1 MPSLGPERGRRTPGN
16 TALPVE
22 VAGPAKKRPM
32 RSSEE
37 WTAPRAEQRIARK
50 KRQRVDSGREQEKKL
65 EVKDEARAEKDCAPC
80 PAVSGIEGI
89 HWKKNTRTWQV
100 RVASEYKGS
109 SPTLEGAV
117 QILGQALG
125 VAPARK
131 KVQPAQQQRWSRMK
145 VLHSTFRGCLPG
157 DLEAAAMAF
166 TGVLTSLHEDMPQA
180 SHRDMFD
187 EDPLWEVL
195 SIQGKTGP
203 WKNALHAAWKNRMS
217 RRPDG
222 REVPPHW
229 IQAAVLLRALESMS
243 GKDFQPW
250 SDSCGRNNQFH
261 SGWLALVRS
270 LGLIEPDPDEAGT
283 YVLGQLGKHFRKS
296 PDMKPAF
303 ARLTQMSAGAAA
315 LKQAWGQPLESV
327 HDWAESYCLVKA
339 ALAEA
344 ALRLGVSSIPR
355 LNHRPGVRGKGSYL
369 LPWTFRVGALT
380 RTEHR
385 RPEASLENLRVLR
398 NQGRPP
404 GLIGREHLS
413 LQKFAGMFPDQNSWI
428 RKLQN
433 HKKGKGCTL
442 KGFLDLI
449 GLGGEAVELA
459 TMWMCLLMDEGLDEE
474 NKFYTEHQ
482 EALWKECAEHRRCHG
497 FWPHPCVATKRFL
510 SALLP
515 DGDVRT
521 PKGDVPTPEGDVQTF
536 APQGWP
542 QRRLLR
548 KTAVPPEAV
557 ASPESAAAVRD
568 DGPEQVEKAP
578 VTPVPGRCL
587 ERRESEVPTLPVDS
601 PPEAESADDQS

>member
-1 MPSLGPERGRRTPGN
+1 MGPERGRRTPGN

-100 RVASEYKGS
+100 RVASEYQGS

-203 WKNALHAAWKNRMS
+203 WKNALHAAWKNRTS

-327 HDWAESYCLVKA
+327 HDWAESYCRVKGGTGGSCTPPRSLQHSSLEPPTRSARQRFILA
-339 ALAEA
+339 AMDVSSRCSHSHRTSAAGSFPGESEGASEPRAPAWPQWPGALELAEIC
-344 ALRLGVSSIPR
+344 RHV
-355 LNHRPGVRGKGSYL
+355 PG
-369 LPWTFRVGALT
+369 
-380 RTEHR
+380 
-385 RPEASLENLRVLR
+385 PE
-398 NQGRPP
+398 
-404 GLIGREHLS
+404 
-413 LQKFAGMFPDQNSWI
+413 
-428 RKLQN
+428 
-433 HKKGKGCTL
+433 
-442 KGFLDLI
+442 
-449 GLGGEAVELA
+449 
-459 TMWMCLLMDEGLDEE
+459 LMDSEAAESQKRQRLHFEGL
-474 NKFYTEHQ
+474 
-482 EALWKECAEHRRCHG
+482 
-497 FWPHPCVATKRFL
+497 P
-510 SALLP
+510 
-515 DGDVRT
+515 
-521 PKGDVPTPEGDVQTF
+521 
-536 APQGWP
+536 
-542 QRRLLR
+542 
-548 KTAVPPEAV
+548 
-557 ASPESAAAVRD
+557 
-568 DGPEQVEKAP
+568 
-578 VTPVPGRCL
+578 
-587 ERRESEVPTLPVDS
+587 
-601 PPEAESADDQS
+601 